1 MSPSVPHLKFS
12 TTFYF
17 VKFTVFLRSLAMSA
31 PVTAIHS
38 LSLSLSFSLF
48 TPPLDL
54 ITRAAAHQTSP
65 EYPKPNSKTRS
76 GGCGVALDFR
86 GTQQQ
91 LQQAVGVNDLR

>member
-31 PVTAIHS
+31 PVTAIHF
-38 LSLSLSFSLF
+38 LSFSFSLF

-54 ITRAAAHQTSP
+54 ITSAAAHQTSP

-91 LQQAVGVNDLR
+91 LQEAVGVNDS